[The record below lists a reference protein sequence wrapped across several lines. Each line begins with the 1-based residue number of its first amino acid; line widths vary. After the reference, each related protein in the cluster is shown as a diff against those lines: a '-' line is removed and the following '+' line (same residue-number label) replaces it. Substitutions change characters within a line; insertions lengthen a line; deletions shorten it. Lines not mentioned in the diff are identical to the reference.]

1 MAKYLLVYRE
11 SARSTPPS
19 PAEIQASFQKWGE
32 WIGKYTQSGH
42 IINPGDGLKE
52 TGKVVRAD
60 GIVSDGPYV
69 ESKEIVGG
77 YSVIQADD
85 YDQAVAIVKD
95 CPAAA
100 EGGCVELRQLA
111 EYM

>member
-1 MAKYLLVYRE
+1 MAKYLLVYRGLAP
-11 SARSTPPS
+11 SAPPS

-77 YSVIQADD
+77 YSIVQADD
-85 YDQAVAIVKD
+85 YDQVVAIAKD
-95 CPAAA
+95 CPAA
-100 EGGCVELRQLA
+100 GGGGSVEIRQLA
-111 EYM
+111 EYV